1 MIKHSKKYLP
11 MDPDDEEEYTD
22 FQYGDVFEY

>member
-1 MIKHSKKYLP
+1 MTEPSMKYLL
-11 MDPDDEEEYTD
+11 MDPDEEEEYTD

>member
-1 MIKHSKKYLP
+1 MIKLSMKYLN

>member
-1 MIKHSKKYLP
+1 MTKPSMKYLNI
-11 MDPDDEEEYTD
+11 DPDEEEYTD

>member
-1 MIKHSKKYLP
+1 MIELSTKYLN
-11 MDPDDEEEYTD
+11 MDPDEEEYTD

>member
-1 MIKHSKKYLP
+1 MIKHSKKYLLT
-11 MDPDDEEEYTD
+11 DPDEEDYTD

>member
-1 MIKHSKKYLP
+1 MTELSTKYLN
-11 MDPDDEEEYTD
+11 MDPDEEEEYTD

>member
-1 MIKHSKKYLP
+1 MTELSTKYLH
-11 MDPDDEEEYTD
+11 MDPDEEEEYTD